1 MRIKNTL
8 KEVKDLLTKTTYL
21 KTCKVF
27 GSKKDSDYYTIV
39 ENNEYFFKVTLSKNT
54 GVLNVR
60 TDEEQFGRITYYQ
73 MQELVELDKQ
83 LKEIRYQK
91 AGFTL

>member
-21 KTCKVF
+21 KTCKVL
-27 GSKKDSDYYTIV
+27 GSKKDGDYFTIV
-39 ENNEYFFKVTLSKNT
+39 ENNEYLFTVTMSKNT

-60 TDEEQFGRITYYQ
+60 TDEEHCGRITFFQ
-73 MQELVELDKQ
+73 MQELIELDKQ
-83 LKEIRYQK
+83 LKELRYNK